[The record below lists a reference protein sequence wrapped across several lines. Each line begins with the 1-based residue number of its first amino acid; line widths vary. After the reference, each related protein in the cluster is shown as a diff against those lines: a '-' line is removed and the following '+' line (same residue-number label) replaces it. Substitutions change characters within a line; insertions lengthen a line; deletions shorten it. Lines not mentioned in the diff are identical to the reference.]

1 VINFQAIPNDAVADT
16 SARKCL
22 EAPQGR
28 VIVSADLSQIE
39 PRVIAYL
46 VGDADFL
53 GLVRG
58 GIDIYEAHGRA
69 SKLYNEDEPMAELAP
84 EMRKL
89 CKARLLGLGYGCGAN
104 TFLDVAKSF
113 GVNMT
118 EAEAKKQVLLYRAQN
133 PDVVLAWSEM
143 EDQFREWM
151 KETPECITFTTRC
164 GVPIRYFN
172 AYEENGNLFA
182 STTRGYAPVKIY
194 GARLFQNIVQATARS
209 IFADALIRIEAAG
222 LPICLHVHDSV
233 TLEVGENEGQAA
245 LDLLL
250 QLLTEEPLSY
260 PGLPLAAEGEIK
272 THY

>member
-1 VINFQAIPNDAVADT
+1 
-16 SARKCL
+16 
-22 EAPQGR
+22 
-28 VIVSADLSQIE
+28 
-39 PRVIAYL
+39 
-46 VGDADFL
+46 
-53 GLVRG
+53 
-58 GIDIYEAHGRA
+58 
-69 SKLYNEDEPMAELAP
+69 
-84 EMRKL
+84 
-89 CKARLLGLGYGCGAN
+89 
-104 TFLDVAKSF
+104 
-113 GVNMT
+113 MT
-118 EAEAKKQVLLYRAQN
+118 ESEAKKQVLLYRAQN
-133 PDVVLAWSEM
+133 PDVMLAWSKI

-164 GVPIRYFN
+164 GVPVRYFN
-172 AYEENGNLFA
+172 AYEENGNLLA

-194 GARLFQNIVQATARS
+194 GARLFQNLVQATARS

-245 LDLLL
+245 LHLLT